1 MGGGQ
6 ESRCGKERLS
16 RASARAAWRPAR
28 ALLAFVFAVLVS
40 WSAAAAARPTIVATT
55 ADLGS
60 LAAAVAGPFADVE
73 VIIPPGL
80 DAEAFE
86 PKPTDIAKLRDAAL
100 IVRVGLGYDPW
111 LDKLLRQIGD
121 PRFARGG
128 PARVD
133 ASTGVPLLEVKGRS
147 PTPDDGHAHG
157 LANPHYWLDPANAET
172 ITGAIV
178 EGIARVAPE
187 HAGAAAAN
195 RDRFLAELRGKI
207 EGWRARL
214 AAYDGVAVVAYHNSW
229 PYFARRFRIN
239 IVAVIEE
246 KEGVAPSPARLARL
260 VAQAKAAKVRVVIRE
275 TYEPEDAPRLVASR
289 TGSAVI
295 ALAAGVGAVPE
306 AKDYMSLF
314 DYNIAMLLR
323 ALGG

>member
-6 ESRCGKERLS
+6 EGRGREEGLS
-16 RASARAAWRPAR
+16 IWSARAGRRAAR
-28 ALLAFVFAVLVS
+28 AIFRALVTASLL
-40 WSAAAAARPTIVATT
+40 WSAAAEARPAIVATT

-60 LAAAVAGPFADVE
+60 LAAAVAGSFADIH
-73 VIIPPGL
+73 VIVPPGL

-86 PKPTDIAKLRDAAL
+86 PKPADIALLRDATL
-100 IVRVGLGYDPW
+100 IVRVGLGYDSW
-111 LDKLLRQIGD
+111 LDKLLRQIGN

-128 PARVD
+128 PALVD
-133 ASTGVPLLEVKGRS
+133 ASAGIPLLEVKGRS

-172 ITGAIV
+172 ITAAIA

-187 HAGAAAAN
+187 HAAAASAD
-195 RDRFLAELRGKI
+195 RARFLADLRGRI
-207 EGWRARL
+207 EAWRARL

-246 KEGVAPSPARLARL
+246 KEGVAPSPNRLARL
-260 VAQAKAAKVRVVIRE
+260 VAQAKAAKARVVIRE

-289 TGSAVI
+289 VGAAV
-295 ALAAGVGAVPE
+295 AGLAAGVGAVPE
-306 AKDYMSLF
+306 AKDYIALF

>member
-6 ESRCGKERLS
+6 EGRSRKEGL
-16 RASARAAWRPAR
+16 RAWRARAGRQAVR
-28 ALLAFVFAVLVS
+28 ALCRSFVAACVL
-40 WSAAAAARPTIVATT
+40 WSAAADARPAIVATT
-55 ADLGS
+55 SDLGS
-60 LAAAVAGPFADVE
+60 LAAAIAGSFADIQ
-73 VIIPPGL
+73 VIVPPGL

-100 IVRVGLGYDPW
+100 IVRVGLGYDAW

-128 PARVD
+128 PAFVD
-133 ASTGVPLLEVKGRS
+133 ASIGIPLLEVKGRS

-172 ITGAIV
+172 ITAAIA
-178 EGIARVAPE
+178 EGVARVAPE
-187 HAGAAAAN
+187 HAATAAADRA
-195 RDRFLAELRGKI
+195 RFLGELRGRI
-207 EGWRARL
+207 EAWRAQL
-214 AAYDGVAVVAYHNSW
+214 AAYDSVAVVAYHNSW

-246 KEGVAPSPARLARL
+246 KEGVAPSPTRLAKL

-275 TYEPEDAPRLVASR
+275 TYEPEDAPRLVAAR
-289 TGSAVI
+289 VGATVVG
-295 ALAAGVGAVPE
+295 LAAGVGAVPE
-306 AKDYMSLF
+306 AKDYVSLF

>member
-6 ESRCGKERLS
+6 EGSRREEGVKAWSAWVS
-16 RASARAAWRPAR
+16 RRAVR
-28 ALLAFVFAVLVS
+28 ALVRIIVAAGVV
-40 WSAAAAARPTIVATT
+40 WSAAADARPTIVATT

-60 LAAAVAGPFADVE
+60 LAAAVAGAFADIQ

-86 PKPTDIAKLRDAAL
+86 PKPADVAKLRDAAL

-128 PARVD
+128 PALVD
-133 ASTGVPLLEVKGRS
+133 ASTGIPLLEVKGRS

-172 ITGAIV
+172 ITAAIA

-187 HAGAAAAN
+187 HADAASADRA
-195 RDRFLAELRGKI
+195 RFLAELRGRI
-207 EGWRARL
+207 EAWRAQL

-289 TGSAVI
+289 VGAAVVG
-295 ALAAGVGAVPE
+295 LAAGVGAVPE
-306 AKDYMSLF
+306 AKDYIGLF
-314 DYNIAMLLR
+314 DYNIALLLR

>member
-6 ESRCGKERLS
+6 EGRSREEGLNRS
-16 RASARAAWRPAR
+16 SARLVRPSAR
-28 ALLAFVFAVLVS
+28 ALLSLVFAAVVA
-40 WSAAAAARPTIVATT
+40 WNAAAATRTTIVATT

-60 LAAAVAGPFADVE
+60 LAAAVAGPFADID
-73 VIIPPGL
+73 VIVPPGL

-86 PKPTDIAKLRDAAL
+86 PKPADIAKLRDAAL

-128 PARVD
+128 PALVN
-133 ASTGVPLLEVKGRS
+133 ASTGIPLLEVKGRA

-172 ITGAIV
+172 ITAAIA

-187 HAGAAAAN
+187 HASAASAN
-195 RDRFLAELRGKI
+195 RDRFLAELRARI
-207 EGWRARL
+207 EGWRNQL
-214 AAYDGVAVVAYHNSW
+214 AAYDGVPVVAYHNSW

-246 KEGVAPSPARLARL
+246 KEGIAPSPTRLAKL
-260 VAQAKAAKVRVVIRE
+260 VAQAKAAKVRIVIRE

-289 TGSAVI
+289 TGAVV
-295 ALAAGVGAVPE
+295 ATLASGVGAVPE
-306 AKDYMSLF
+306 AKDYIGLF

>member
-1 MGGGQ
+1 VGGGQ
-6 ESRCGKERLS
+6 EGRGRQERLS
-16 RASARAAWRPAR
+16 RLGARAAGLSAR
-28 ALLAFVFAVLVS
+28 GLLSFVFAAIVA

-60 LAAAVAGPFADVE
+60 LASAVAGTFADIE
-73 VIIPPGL
+73 VLVPPGL

-86 PKPTDIAKLRDAAL
+86 PKPTDVAKLRDAAL

-128 PARVD
+128 PALVD
-133 ASTGVPLLEVKGRS
+133 ASTGIPLLEVKGRS

-172 ITGAIV
+172 ITAAIS

-187 HAGAAAAN
+187 QAGTAAAN

-207 EGWRARL
+207 EAWRAQL

-246 KEGVAPSPARLARL
+246 KEGVTPSPTRLAKL

-275 TYEPEDAPRLVASR
+275 TYEPVDAPRLVASR
-289 TGSAVI
+289 TGAAVA

-306 AKDYMSLF
+306 AKDYIGLF
-314 DYNIAMLLR
+314 DHNIAALLR